1 VSEREPIAQDTAKGP
16 PETDPRLE
24 GEKHPVARM
33 IAIGVLASLVG
44 IAITLLIDW
53 FPTDASGAAGD
64 IDTLYDVLLIC
75 SVPVFVLVMTIAIYS
90 VVRFRAKPG
99 DMGDGPPIHG
109 NTKLEVIWVT
119 IPFIMVTALAIYGWI
134 VLDDIEAKAQDEM
147 VVNVTGQQFTWT
159 FEYPEDK
166 VNSNELVLP
175 VDQPIEFKIKT
186 NDVLHSFWVPAFR
199 LKSDAVPGLT
209 TIIRL
214 TPDRVGR
221 YEVVCAELCGLGHS
235 TMRQF
240 VRVLPADDFDGWIE
254 DQVQEGGAGR
264 EAGESGESEDEAGG
278 GQPAAAEG
286 EQIFTAQ
293 GCGSCHALAAAGASG
308 TVGPDLGKLE
318 NTDAAFVR
326 ESIVDPSAEVEQGFP
341 DGVMPTDFGDKLSP
355 EELDALVK
363 YLLESQE

>member
-1 VSEREPIAQDTAKGP
+1 MSEREPIAQDTAKGP
-16 PETDPRLE
+16 PESDPRLE

-33 IAIGVLASLVG
+33 IAIGVIASLVG
-44 IAITLLIDW
+44 IAITLVIDW
-53 FPTDASGAAGD
+53 FPTSASSAAGD

-109 NTKLEVIWVT
+109 NTRLEVIWVT

-134 VLDDIEAKAQDEM
+134 VLNDIEAKAQDEM

-159 FEYPEDK
+159 FEYPRQN

-175 VDQPIEFKIKT
+175 VDRPIEFKIKT
-186 NDVLHSFWVPAFR
+186 KDVLHWFWVPEFR

-214 TPDRVGR
+214 APDRVGR

-240 VRVLPADDFDGWIE
+240 VRVLPADDFDGWVE
-254 DQVQEGGAGR
+254 KQRQEGEGGAP
-264 EAGESGESEDEAGG
+264 AGESGQGEGG
-278 GQPAAAEG
+278 GRERRRRRRGRGRRADLHRPGLRILSHAR
-286 EQIFTAQ
+286 
-293 GCGSCHALAAAGASG
+293 GSGRERDGRSRPRQAREHRRGLRAGVDRRPVRRGRAGLPRRRDARRLRRQALA
-308 TVGPDLGKLE
+308 
-318 NTDAAFVR
+318 
-326 ESIVDPSAEVEQGFP
+326 
-341 DGVMPTDFGDKLSP
+341 
-355 EELDALVK
+355 
-363 YLLESQE
+363 

>member
-1 VSEREPIAQDTAKGP
+1 VDERERVQSDEAKGP
-16 PETDPRLE
+16 PEEDPRIA

-33 IAIGVLASLVG
+33 IGIGIFASLIG

-53 FPTDASGAAGD
+53 FPDPAADSAGK

-75 SVPVFVLVMTIAIYS
+75 SVPVFVLVMTVAIYS

-109 NTKLEVIWVT
+109 NAKLEVFWVT
-119 IPFIMVTALAIYGWI
+119 VPFIMVTLLAIYGWYE
-134 VLDDIEAKAQDEM
+134 LDNIEAKQKNEM

-159 FEYPEDK
+159 FEYPEEK
-166 VNSNELVLP
+166 VQTKELVLP
-175 VDQPIEFKIKT
+175 VNRPIEFRVHSK
-186 NDVLHSFWVPAFR
+186 DVIHSFWVPQFR

-209 TIIRL
+209 TRIRL
-214 TPDRVGR
+214 TPDKEGN

-240 VRVLPADDFDGWIE
+240 VRVVP
-254 DQVQEGGAGR
+254 
-264 EAGESGESEDEAGG
+264 AGEFQTWLSDQKKAAGG
-278 GQPAAAEG
+278 GGGGGGGAAAPSG
-286 EQIFTAQ
+286 EELFTSS
-293 GCGSCHALAAAGASG
+293 GCAGCHTLAAAGA
-308 TVGPDLGKLE
+308 TAKVGPDLGKLKDSSE
-318 NTDAAFVR
+318 GFIR
-326 ESIVDPSAEVEQGFP
+326 KSIVDPNAQIEKGYKP
-341 DGVMPTDFGDKLSP
+341 DVMPQNFGQQLSK